1 MKTGR
6 NEPCPCGSGKKYKKC
21 CINAVSAPMI
31 DPRFVDMDLELDNL
45 SNQVPA
51 LIRQNKYVEAE
62 GVCRRLLD
70 EYPDQIDG
78 LHRLAE
84 LLEAKGEY
92 QQAAEYYLKSAEF
105 ARQNDGFEQAS
116 IDNFMEKVE
125 ELGRVKD

>member
-1 MKTGR
+1 MNPAHVAAGR
-6 NEPCPCGSGKKYKKC
+6 NTKKC